1 MIDKTKGAT
10 SDKDKKYPSGL
21 SDTDIDKIINSKEV
35 QEGMSHF
42 VDKKRGGKV
51 GK

>member
-1 MIDKTKGAT
+1 MKR
-10 SDKDKKYPSGL
+10 YPSGL
-21 SDTDIDKIINSKEV
+21 TDSDIDKIISSKEV
-35 QEGMSHF
+35 QEGMTHF